1 MDYEIPLEIT
11 FDKYYYKR
19 QNTLLGFI
27 DKTVEVINYNNDHF
41 ILKIKDINHVMRVND
56 FSHIQ
61 FLILYQAYQN
71 YTNKKNIEKSQHIKL
86 INLEICIKIKGTSHY
101 NKYPKL
107 CFKATLNSDLI
118 EFNLS
123 NPLIKLWFDFYYNN
137 FVTNTFSTKPVD
149 IENTSFLPDADIYE
163 IQTKNK
169 NLTLY
174 NYQKRTIKKMI
185 EIENRISNEGNC
197 KVNHNIK
204 FGSCNY
210 VVNPVNSEINSN
222 DMNLTITTRGGIL
235 ADEMGLGKTITTL
248 SLIKANT
255 NKDDTYKYI
264 KFDNSTNKI
273 LTNCS
278 LIICPNHLAKQ
289 WTTEVKKA
297 YPSLKVIVILNKI
310 HHNKTSYYDFVNAD
324 IIIVTQQFL
333 MNFKHYPTIEYMRVT
348 PATLNLSSRH
358 NIIKNKFN
366 EWKNKFINDK
376 DIYNKIH
383 NPLFEAF
390 KFERIII
397 DEGHEIF
404 GEMANKNQS
413 LSYYIAELL
422 NYFDGK
428 NFWLVSGTPFSN
440 NIGFVNAMKFI
451 KTKVTINNIEH
462 DFDTNLT
469 NNFKFFNNDTLR
481 KRLLANC
488 MIRHRKD
495 DIGTEI
501 ELPGYDETIIWVEQT
516 DMEKSLYQSKIGKTS
531 RTVLQQLCCHPLIA
545 ESFNRLI
552 KNKEVDLDS
561 MKDTIISHN
570 ESMITIYSKKLEQL
584 DPHAL
589 QYHMLKASF
598 SKKVSEAR
606 YLLTI
611 MKKMTSNEIDKD
623 ETCSICFDTLED
635 PTLTPCGHLFC
646 NECLLMCLK
655 AKQSCP
661 MCKADLKDKALL
673 KINGK
678 KINKDKIKNPLIE
691 KYGAKLG
698 KLICVIRHLTNNK
711 DNRIIVFSQWD
722 NMLRLLA
729 RTLSENGVGNSIVKG
744 NVWARNSAISK
755 FKNGVN
761 KVGDENKVIM
771 LSLNNAASGT
781 NLTEAS
787 HIFFIEPIDAT
798 KREIEAIEGQ
808 AIGRAC
814 RIGQKNKVNIVRIV
828 TKNTIEEEIFN
839 KLYKN
844 NTFIPVDKVIN
855 QPIEFDI

>member
-1 MDYEIPLEIT
+1 MDYEIPLEIS
-11 FDKYYYKR
+11 FVKYYYR
-19 QNTLLGFI
+19 NQHILLNCIG
-27 DKTVEVINYNNDHF
+27 KVVEVINYNNECF
-41 ILKIKDINHVMRVND
+41 ILKIKDTDHVIQVND
-56 FSHIQ
+56 FSHLQ
-61 FLILYQAYQN
+61 FLILYQAYC
-71 YTNKKNIEKSQHIKL
+71 NKKMIGDSSHIEI
-86 INLEICIKIKGTSHY
+86 INLNISIQVKDNQYH
-101 NKYPKL
+101 NRYPQM

-123 NPLIKLWFDFYYNN
+123 NPLIKLWFDSYYNN
-137 FVTNTFSTKPVD
+137 FITNNFSNKPLN
-149 IENTSFLPDADIYE
+149 IENISFLPNADIHE
-163 IQTKNK
+163 MQTKNK
-169 NLTLY
+169 NLQLY

-197 KVNHNIK
+197 KVNHDIK
-204 FGSCNY
+204 FGNCNY
-210 VVNPVNSEINSN
+210 NINPINSEINSN
-222 DMNLTITTRGGIL
+222 DMGLVITTRGGIL
-235 ADEMGLGKTITTL
+235 ADDMGLGKTITTL

-255 NKDDTYKYI
+255 TKNDTYKYI
-264 KFDNSTNKI
+264 KFNTTKKI

-297 YPSLKVIVILNKI
+297 YPSLKVIVILNKL
-310 HHNKTSYYDFVNAD
+310 HHNKTSYQDVVNAD

-333 MNFKHYPTIEYMRVT
+333 MNFKHYPTIQYKRVT
-348 PATLNLSSRH
+348 PATLNLNNRH
-358 NIIKNKFN
+358 ETIKNIFS
-366 EWKNKFINDK
+366 EWKNDFINDK
-376 DIYNKIH
+376 DIYKNIF

-390 KFERIII
+390 HFERVII

-404 GEMANKNQS
+404 GQMANKNQS
-413 LSYYIAELL
+413 LSQYIAELL

-428 NFWLVSGTPFSN
+428 NFWFVSGTPFSN

-451 KTKVTINNIEH
+451 KTKVKINNVEH
-462 DFDTNLT
+462 NFDTNLT

-481 KRLLANC
+481 KRILSNC
-488 MIRHRKD
+488 LIRHRKD
-495 DIGTEI
+495 DVGTEI

-561 MKDTIISHN
+561 MKDIIISHN
-570 ESMITIYSKKLEQL
+570 ESVIKIYSKKLEQL
-584 DPHAL
+584 DPCAL
-589 QYHMLKASF
+589 QYHMLKATF
-598 SKKVSEAR
+598 SKKVSEAT

-661 MCKADLKDKALL
+661 MCKADLKGKDLL
-673 KINGK
+673 KINSK
-678 KINKDKIKNPLIE
+678 KVNTNEVRNPLIE

-698 KLICVIRHLTNNK
+698 KLICVIRHLTHDK

-729 RTLSENGVGNSIVKG
+729 RTLSDNGVGNSIVKG

-771 LSLNNAASGT
+771 LSLTNAASGT

-787 HIFFIEPIDAT
+787 HIFFIEPIDAN

-814 RIGQKNKVNIVRIV
+814 RIGQTKKVNIVRIV

-839 KLYKN
+839 KFYKN
-844 NTFIPVDKVIN
+844 KTYIPVDQVIN